1 MRNRKLMNKTA
12 IILTLLLMCGCGN
25 KTASADSSSSTT
37 AATAS
42 EGTIDSQTISSS
54 TEMNIDEMFTDR
66 DKEIGYDESSS
77 ITIQLNGNSASCDL
91 SGVQIAESTITIK
104 EEGTYIL
111 SGSLNNGSVV
121 VDADKTAKIQ
131 LVLNGV
137 DIQCDTSAAI
147 YVKQAD
153 KVFITLAKGTE
164 NKLSNANDFVAID
177 DNKIDAVIFS
187 KDDLTLNGEGNLV
200 IKAVYGHGVVSKDD
214 LVITGGN
221 YIIESKKHTLSG
233 KDSVRIANGSFDFTA
248 GTDGIH
254 AENTED
260 PLLGFIYIA
269 DGNFK
274 MEVQSDGM
282 DASANIQMDGGTYE
296 IKAADDGIHSDMTS
310 FIKDGTIKIIESY
323 EGIEGQCV
331 EIAGGTIDIVSS
343 DDGIN
348 AAGGNDQSGIGT
360 GAEKESYK
368 SSSNNYIKISGGKTT
383 INASGDGV
391 DANGNLYVSGGETYV
406 SGSEN
411 NGNGA
416 LDYDGEA
423 TITGGIFIAAGLSGM
438 TQNFGS
444 SSTQG
449 TILVHAIT
457 NQGKESKITIKD
469 SDGTILASYEPPK
482 QYNSVVISCPQIEV
496 GKTYIV
502 SMGTENMSVE
512 MTGLIY
518 GESAQRQGGKGMG
531 GGKNRDGVNRNK
543 GAQDGTT
550 DSTTS
555 DGIMP
560 NGTLPEMPSDGTMSN
575 GMPQE
580 MSPDGIV

>member
-391 DANGNLYVSGGETYV
+391 DSNGNLYVSGGETYV

-449 TILVHAIT
+449 TMLVHAIT
-457 NQGKESKITIKD
+457 NQEKESKITIKD

-518 GESAQRQGGKGMG
+518 GESAQCQGGKGMG